1 MITANDIN
9 QIMGIT
15 ESFLLPERMMQI
27 LLSGEKSLIFD
38 RFREL
43 ESDLSFD
50 WFTDYFQEEHA
61 NRNAMMQDFTPK
73 ELTQLLPELACSTY
87 TKVLDVCAGTG
98 GLTIGAWSKN
108 PNAFFVCE
116 ELSQRALPLLMFNMS
131 IRNING
137 YVINK
142 NILSGE
148 VMGIY
153 RLDKSERYSEIV
165 EERSLPELKDFDL
178 VVMNPPYS
186 LKHEWKE
193 TPEWLRGYEPPT
205 KAADYG
211 FILYGMSKMQ
221 SGATLCAILP
231 HGVLFRGQK
240 EGVIREKLIRDKR
253 IRSIIGLPDK
263 LFLNTQIP
271 VCVMVIG
278 EDENE
283 IFFIDASKKF
293 VKEGKQNVLRKEDVN
308 EIANTYHTRTNVER
322 YSSTADFSELESN
335 DFNLNIPRY
344 VDTTEKAELPK
355 MGEVIRDLMDIDSQ
369 IQKTEFELSKM
380 LKNLKAQDP
389 EDQKTINAFARYCQK
404 KKVNNGYEQL
414 SLNL

>member
-1 MITANDIN
+1 MCRD
-9 QIMGIT
+9 
-15 ESFLLPERMMQI
+15 
-27 LLSGEKSLIFD
+27 
-38 RFREL
+38 
-43 ESDLSFD
+43 
-50 WFTDYFQEEHA
+50 
-61 NRNAMMQDFTPK
+61 
-73 ELTQLLPELACSTY
+73 
-87 TKVLDVCAGTG
+87 G

-116 ELSQRALPLLMFNMS
+116 ELSQRALPLLIFNMS

-211 FILYGMSKMQ
+211 FILYGMSKMR

-278 EDENE
+278 ENENG

-293 VKEGKQNVLRKEDVN
+293 VKAGKQNILRKEDVD
-308 EIANTYHTRTNVER
+308 EIANTYHARTNVER
-322 YSSTADFSELESN
+322 YSSTANFSELESN

-414 SLNL
+414 SFNL